1 MEITDKEKLSDRV
14 TMEIME
20 MITIQQRFQPGDKI
34 PNENE
39 LSEEL
44 GVSRTTLR
52 EAVNNLVAQN
62 VLEKRRGKGTFVV
75 DNQDLTNDLGF
86 NSLNFMQ
93 VRLSDLYE
101 MRMIIEPQ
109 IAGIAAVKATEQELE
124 EMCACGALMER
135 EDLSNED
142 IIEYNRRF
150 HNAIANATH
159 NEFIIRLF
167 HNINTAVVKE
177 FDISRERRV
186 NSEDM
191 IQSHKMLMD
200 YLRLRDAEGAAQAMR
215 LHLKYSVNDF
225 AIDKRK

>member
-1 MEITDKEKLSDRV
+1 MEIAEKEKLSDRV

-20 MITIQQRFQPGDKI
+20 MITIQQRFQPGDKL

-62 VLEKRRGKGTFVV
+62 VLEKKRGRGTYVV
-75 DNQDLTNDLGF
+75 ENQKLTNDLGF
-86 NSLNFMQ
+86 NDLNFMH

-101 MRMIIEPQ
+101 LRLMIEPQ
-109 IAGIAAVKATEQELE
+109 IAGIAAIKATDQELE
-124 EMCACGALMER
+124 EMCQYGTLIEQKHLTND
-135 EDLSNED
+135 E
-142 IIEYNRRF
+142 IIEYNRCF

-167 HNINTAVVKE
+167 NNINTAVVKE
-177 FDISRERRV
+177 FDIDQEEQV
-186 NSEDM
+186 NNEDM

-200 YLRLRDAEGAAQAMR
+200 YLRLRDPEGATQAMR
-215 LHLKYSVNDF
+215 LHLKYSVKDF
-225 AIDKRK
+225 DRNIL

>member
-1 MEITDKEKLSDRV
+1 MEIAEKEKLSDRV

-20 MITIQQRFQPGDKI
+20 MITIQQRFQPGDKL

-62 VLEKRRGKGTFVV
+62 VLEKKRGRGTYVV
-75 DNQDLTNDLGF
+75 ENKKLTNDLGF
-86 NSLNFMQ
+86 NDLNFMH

-101 MRMIIEPQ
+101 LRLMIEPQ
-109 IAGIAAVKATEQELE
+109 IAGIAAAKATDQEIE
-124 EMCACGALMER
+124 EMCQYGSLIEQQNLTND
-135 EDLSNED
+135 E
-142 IIEYNRRF
+142 IIEYNRCF

-167 HNINTAVVKE
+167 NNINTAVVKE
-177 FDISRERRV
+177 FDINEEQQV
-186 NSEDM
+186 NNEDM

-200 YLRLRDAEGAAQAMR
+200 YLRLRDSEGATQAMR
-215 LHLKYSVNDF
+215 LHLKYSVKDF
-225 AIDKRK
+225 DKNIL